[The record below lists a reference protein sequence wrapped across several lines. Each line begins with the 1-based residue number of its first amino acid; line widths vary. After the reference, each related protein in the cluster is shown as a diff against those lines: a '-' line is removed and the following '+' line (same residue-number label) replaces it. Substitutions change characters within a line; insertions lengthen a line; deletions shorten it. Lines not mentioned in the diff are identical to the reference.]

1 MTFFMVW
8 GSDKRPAGF
17 MGGTFLDWSQPP
29 LGVYAGDTPEDAC
42 KAAASDRGSLS
53 TFFAVE
59 GFVWGLA
66 LMRADAK
73 QLGKEGSPIETLNDR
88 LAAAERRDAQI
99 DRLLEKASRDQH
111 TSDLEHEVLGDDDLQ
126 AQIDAATAEQ
136 ERRKNATT
144 E

>member
-1 MTFFMVW
+1 MTFYMVW

-29 LGVYAGDTPEDAC
+29 LGVYAGETPEDAC
-42 KAAASDRGSLS
+42 KAAAADRGSLS

-66 LMRADAK
+66 LMKAEAK
-73 QLGKEGSPIETLNDR
+73 QLGKEGSSIDTLNER
-88 LAAAERRDAQI
+88 LAAAERRDSQI
-99 DRLLEKASRDQH
+99 GLLLERATQDQH
-111 TSDLEHEVLGDDDLQ
+111 TSELEHELLGDDDLQ

-136 ERRKNATT
+136 ERRKNATA